1 MQITSTLPNCGIVL
15 RQAANGHFL
24 TREELSGSYAIIR
37 HNVRTYRSDGVV
49 EVVKGKQNAESA
61 LKKLQGSQTSTDHHE
76 GWRYFL
82 EETELKPGMDP
93 AQATRQRWTE
103 FEARESKAMG
113 EPSPEFPR
121 R

>member
-1 MQITSTLPNCGIVL
+1 MRRL
-15 RQAANGHFL
+15 
-24 TREELSGSYAIIR
+24 EEQQP
-37 HNVRTYRSDGVV
+37 SD
-49 EVVKGKQNAESA
+49 
-61 LKKLQGSQTSTDHHE
+61 DRHE